1 MELDI
6 EKELP
11 DIEAIDTVINM
22 IYRDIKLGNSK
33 RIPALAKAVKDLAI
47 ARAVLKWTDQ
57 ENILAHSSSIEINP
71 DDPLHRQKDY
81 LSLAILFQTSVDTV
95 KDNYD
100 ILVQQCR
107 EAGII

>member
-1 MELDI
+1 MFISKKRWEVL
-6 EKELP
+6 EKKVSDLEKHVQGQTFKF
-11 DIEAIDTVINM
+11 E
-22 IYRDIKLGNSK
+22 IK
-33 RIPALAKAVKDLAI
+33 
-47 ARAVLKWTDQ
+47 
-57 ENILAHSSSIEINP
+57 P

-81 LSLAILFQTSVDTV
+81 LSLAVLFQTSVDIV